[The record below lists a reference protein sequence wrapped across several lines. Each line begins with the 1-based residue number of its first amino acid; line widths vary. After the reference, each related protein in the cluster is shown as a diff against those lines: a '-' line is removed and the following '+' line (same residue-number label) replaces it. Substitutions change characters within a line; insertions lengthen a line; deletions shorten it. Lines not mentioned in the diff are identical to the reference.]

1 MRRRRLLIFRRPWL
15 LFSLIKVAALGIYG
29 ILLHASRIAMVDP
42 THAKYKTLLFAG
54 VGFSLMAII
63 GSSLI
68 LKFKG
73 IQWRFPIKGII
84 LATLAGVAS
93 GTTAL
98 GILLAFSAGGTP
110 AVVMTILF
118 TGASAY
124 QCCCCFGGRHA
135 ASGRL
140 TMAVSCRSPVSNIGY
155 LYGNSLSAGD
165 VTKLSQL
172 MVDSKNK

>member
-1 MRRRRLLIFRRPWL
+1 MRYRRLLIFHRPWL
-15 LFSLIKVAALGIYG
+15 LFSLIKVGALGVYG

-42 THAKYKTLLFAG
+42 THAQYKTLLFAG
-54 VGFSLMAII
+54 VGFSLVAIV

-73 IQWRFPIKGII
+73 VQWCFPIKGMV

-98 GILLAFSAGGTP
+98 GILLAFQAEGTP

-118 TGASAY
+118 TGASLINAVVALTIDTPEA
-124 QCCCCFGGRHA
+124 GGLRWQFLVGLQLA
-135 ASGRL
+135 ILGIC
-140 TMAVSCRSPVSNIGY
+140 M
-155 LYGNSLSAGD
+155 
-165 VTKLSQL
+165 VTIYRPG
-172 MVDSKNK
+172 M

>member
-1 MRRRRLLIFRRPWL
+1 MRYRRLLIFHRPWL
-15 LFSLIKVAALGIYG
+15 LFSLIKVGALGVYG

-42 THAKYKTLLFAG
+42 THAQYKTLLFAG
-54 VGFSLMAII
+54 VGFSLVAIV

-73 IQWRFPIKGII
+73 VQWRFPIKGMV

-98 GILLAFSAGGTP
+98 GILLAFQAEGTP

-118 TGASAY
+118 TGASLINAVLALTIDTP
-124 QCCCCFGGRHA
+124 QAGGLRWQFLVGLQLA
-135 ASGRL
+135 ILGICMVAIYK
-140 TMAVSCRSPVSNIGY
+140 PV
-155 LYGNSLSAGD
+155 
-165 VTKLSQL
+165 
-172 MVDSKNK
+172 M